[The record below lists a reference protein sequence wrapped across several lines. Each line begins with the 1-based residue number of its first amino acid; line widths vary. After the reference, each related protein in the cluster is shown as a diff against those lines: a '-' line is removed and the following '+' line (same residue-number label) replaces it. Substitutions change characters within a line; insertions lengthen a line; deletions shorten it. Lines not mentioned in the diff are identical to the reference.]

1 MKKSLKKVLAVILS
15 AIMLVSCSATSVF
28 AAPGSSIASLLQ
40 VASTVKSGVDYGKS
54 LVTLG
59 SKAAD
64 AGKNLPKRVV
74 NIVVSYVDLQK
85 ANGDLV
91 KALIQNGISD
101 LTFLPKLTVS
111 NIKLGSAVASSTV
124 NTASGSVK
132 LVIALVQFPPAVLK
146 DAVSVGKLGSTVASG
161 LATNL
166 SNDVKLGVNGLKVVN
181 TAKGLVT
188 PSLSDLIEGIKFP
201 IRAGTAV
208 KNIVSIAKGDKDENA
223 KPLVGTA
230 QITDHGEDLGTTEE
244 ETSLS
249 ASEEEVPAPAASAA
263 SAVVA
268 STDGPMD

>member
-28 AAPGSSIASLLQ
+28 AAPGSSLLSLLQ

-59 SKAAD
+59 SKAVD

-74 NIVVSYVDLQK
+74 KIVVSYANLQK

-101 LTFLPKLTVS
+101 ITFLPKLTVS

-146 DAVSVGKLGSTVASG
+146 DSISVGKLGSAVVSG

-166 SNDVKLGVNGLKVVN
+166 GNDVKLGVNGIKVAN
-181 TAKGLVT
+181 SAKDLVT
-188 PSLSDLIEGIKFP
+188 PSLSDLIEGVKFP

-230 QITDHGEDLGTTEE
+230 QITDHSEDLGTTEE
-244 ETSLS
+244 ESSLS
-249 ASEEEVPAPAASAA
+249 ANEEEAPAETSANT
-263 SAVVA
+263 AVVA